1 MPRFPSRRPP
11 APRAVPLLLAGA
23 LLAALPLL
31 PDATL
36 PSPGQVSAQTI
47 PSPYRFVD
55 DRHEAGPFVAA
66 VPGNRGELELGPGG
80 GTLVGARYSIEL
92 GGPFAL
98 EASSFLLP
106 TDRRV
111 RVPGEGGGFQELGTT
126 DALVGAVDARVR
138 FTLTGARTWHRLA
151 PFVLAGGGVAGD
163 LYGRGELEEELPSE
177 VSFRFGPSFLGVL
190 GTGTRWLPAE
200 RITVRADVL
209 LNIWKLGTPDAF
221 LRRDD
226 ELGPVPQQE
235 WTGVPAFA
243 LGLSYRF

>member
-1 MPRFPSRRPP
+1 MPLRPFHRIPS
-11 APRAVPLLLAGA
+11 PRIPNLLLAAPLLLTG
-23 LLAALPLL
+23 LLL
-31 PDATL
+31 PDIPAL
-36 PSPGQVSAQTI
+36 PGGAVAAQTI

-55 DRHEAGPFVAA
+55 DRHEAGIFVAA
-66 VPGNRGELELGPGG
+66 ARENRGEMELGPGG
-80 GTLVGARYSIEL
+80 GMLFGGRYSIEL

-106 TDRRV
+106 TDRKV
-111 RVPGEGGGFQELGTT
+111 RVPGDEGGIDDLGTA
-126 DALVGAVDARVR
+126 DALVGAIDARVR
-138 FTLTGARTWHRLA
+138 FGLTGARTWHRLA

-163 LYGRGELEEELPSE
+163 FYGRSELEEELPRE

-190 GTGTRWLPAE
+190 GGGTRWLPAE

-209 LNIWKLGTPDAF
+209 LNIWKVGTPQAF

-226 ELGPVPQQE
+226 ELGPIPQQE
-235 WTGVPAFA
+235 WTGVPAFS